1 MPQVAPLRPDDPK
14 RVGRYRLTG
23 RFIGIPGDSP
33 EYLGRATDG
42 DRVTVS
48 LLPADRTPDG
58 AARDRFTAEA
68 RAARRVAPFCA
79 ARILDA
85 GLDNGRAFLV
95 SEHVAGPLLS
105 EFIMAD
111 GPRRGAEL
119 EAVAIGI
126 ATGLTAIHQAGL
138 VHGQFSPEYV
148 VLGTEGPRVVGF
160 GITPPYGMA
169 TPSADML
176 AWAHAVLYAAS
187 GRPIADPQDLALL
200 PEPLRGAV
208 ASCAAP
214 DPAARPG
221 ARQVVLRLL
230 GDESPAAGVLAEGS
244 RRAARAG
251 VRTTT
256 EQPDTPGGPAAL
268 ARPPRAKAI
277 GWAAAA
283 IVCVLAIVLAVYV
296 VQSSGGTSPV
306 KPASVNEPDGSP
318 AATSSPAGR
327 SVTPRPSVTF
337 PASIAGTWTGP
348 VSQGAGDINTNVS
361 LTPDSASG
369 KITYSGTTVSCSGN
383 LSLTAAGGPA
393 VVVTQEIDAGKCEN
407 GTITLTHEQDGTLKF
422 QFKGSQSNTKLTG
435 SLTKS

>member
-23 RFIGIPGDSP
+23 RFTGIPGGSP

-42 DRVTVS
+42 DRVTVT

-79 ARILDA
+79 ARILDT

-105 EFIMAD
+105 EFITAD
-111 GPRRGAEL
+111 GPRRGPEL
-119 EAVAIGI
+119 EALAIGI

-138 VHGQFSPEYV
+138 VHGDFGPDYV
-148 VLGTEGPRVVGF
+148 ALGMDGPRVVGF

-176 AWAHAVLYAAS
+176 AWAHVVLYAAS
-187 GRPIADPQDLALL
+187 GRPVADAQDLALL
-200 PEPLRGAV
+200 AEPLRSAV
-208 ASCAAP
+208 AQCAAP
-214 DPAARPG
+214 DPAARPS

-230 GDESPAAGVLAEGS
+230 GEDEPPVGVLAEGA

-251 VRTTT
+251 VRTAA
-256 EQPDTPGGPAAL
+256 EQPDSPSLAAT
-268 ARPPRAKAI
+268 RPQRAKAI

-283 IVCVLAIVLAVYV
+283 ILCVVAIIAAVHVLAGSDRGAAV
-296 VQSSGGTSPV
+296 Q
-306 KPASVNEPDGSP
+306 PASVSQPDSSNPSP
-318 AATSSPAGR
+318 SAGR
-327 SVTPRPSVTF
+327 TASPSPSVTI
-337 PASIAGTWTGP
+337 PAAVGGTWSGS
-348 VSQGAGDINTNVS
+348 VSQGAGGINAQLI
-361 LTPDSASG
+361 LTASSPSG
-369 KITYSGTTVSCSGN
+369 KITYSGGPVTCSGA
-383 LSLTAAGGPA
+383 LTLTAAHGR
-393 VVVTQEIDAGKCEN
+393 VLVLHQEIVAGRCNSGE
-407 GTITLTHEQDGTLKF
+407 ITLTQQADSTLKF
-422 QFKGSQSNTKLTG
+422 RFNDKTEVTLTG
-435 SLTKS
+435 TLTRS

>member
-23 RFIGIPGDSP
+23 RFTGIPGDSP

-42 DRVTVS
+42 DRVTVT

-105 EFIMAD
+105 EFVTAD
-111 GPRRGAEL
+111 GPRRGPEL
-119 EAVAIGI
+119 EALAIGI

-138 VHGQFSPEYV
+138 VHGEFGPDYV
-148 VLGTEGPRVVGF
+148 ALGTDGPRVVGF

-176 AWAHAVLYAAS
+176 AWAHVILYAAS
-187 GRPIADPQDLALL
+187 GRPVADPQDLALL
-200 PEPLRGAV
+200 AEPLRSAV
-208 ASCAAP
+208 AQCAAP
-214 DPAARPG
+214 DPSARPA

-230 GDESPAAGVLAEGS
+230 GDDNPPVGVLAEGA
-244 RRAARAG
+244 RRAGRAG
-251 VRTTT
+251 VRTAA
-256 EQPDTPGGPAAL
+256 EQPDSPSLAAT
-268 ARPPRAKAI
+268 RPQRAKAI

-283 IVCVLAIVLAVYV
+283 LVCVVAIIVAVHVLAG
-296 VQSSGGTSPV
+296 SGQGSPV
-306 KPASVNEPDGSP
+306 QPASVSQPDGSSP
-318 AATSSPAGR
+318 PPTGGPSASPTPSVTIPSAVGGTWSGSVTQGAGGINAQLILTGSSPA
-327 SVTPRPSVTF
+327 
-337 PASIAGTWTGP
+337 
-348 VSQGAGDINTNVS
+348 
-361 LTPDSASG
+361 G
-369 KITYSGTTVSCSGN
+369 KITYSGGSVTCSGV
-383 LSLTAAGGPA
+383 LALTASHGR
-393 VVVTQEIDAGKCEN
+393 VLVLHQEIVAGKCN
-407 GTITLTHEQDGTLKF
+407 SGDVTLTEETDGTLKF
-422 QFKGSQSNTKLTG
+422 QFNDKTEVTLTG
-435 SLTKS
+435 TLTKS